1 MADVSTTRT
10 LSLRVNSMGLR
21 AQRFGLTHTLDATTQ
36 LRLRDTAYTHK
47 LSLISSAGIRSG
59 LLAGYDPAGAGSPW
73 YSIGPRNVNG
83 RVKSLAVHPTDPNT
97 VYAGAASGG
106 VWKSS
111 DGGQTWN
118 PLWDMQQSLAIGALG
133 IAKSAPNT
141 IYAGTGE
148 WTPGWGP
155 SYGGAGVFVSTDGG
169 ATWTQRPAVKSRH
182 IGKLVVDP
190 TNPQRLWTCGDA
202 GLELSTDGG
211 VTWTTLKTGTITD
224 IVLDPTNPN
233 TMLIA
238 IASDGIYRSTNSGT
252 TFTQLTAAPSGSGL
266 TWPQLAQ
273 GVSGTH
279 GHNFIVVKYGDTI
292 QTSINGGTTFTTVP
306 GSHGGFYAGW
316 CDVVACAPDNE
327 SILFWGG
334 VSLDYTANGGTSWTS
349 QPVHADQ
356 HVAVFAPSNTSVVYI
371 ANDGGVWRSND
382 KGATISKVSNGLVI
396 TQFYNINFWST
407 LSNVIGGGA
416 QDNQTNWTTGGLTWQ
431 PTYGGDGGW
440 FVIDPLDPRTMY
452 AEYQNASIA
461 KSTDGGQTW
470 TSKSGGITGNTPWE
484 GVLTMDP
491 NNHLRLFYGTNY
503 VLRSNDALATNWVVV
518 SQALTGEVSAIAV
531 APSNSNYVYAAT
543 GSGKIYLS
551 TNGGNTSTWTDI
563 SGTLPARPITSVAVD
578 ATSPN
583 TVMVT
588 IGATSGAAS
597 AQAVYRSINAN
608 TAGTTWTDVSG
619 DLPQVVANAVA
630 IDPSSPATI
639 WYVATDTGL
648 YRSANSGA
656 NWTPFDNGIPN
667 VVVSDLA
674 VDPKRKILYCATM
687 GRGAYKL
694 DITPGITKPKVD
706 IYVRDDDLD
715 TGEIF
720 PSPSNV
726 EDPLL
731 PSGNAWWWL
740 SPDIK
745 VNHAPV
751 YAPTGVFDGVLFD
764 TVLIHQDPWR
774 GASNRFYVQVTNR
787 GWQATTN
794 VSVRAFLA
802 DASIG
807 LPALPNALVPP
818 AFNLSSTTNWTP
830 VGAAQT
836 IASLVPNR
844 PAVVTW
850 NYTLPITAAT
860 HTCCLVAISCP
871 DDPLTNTSTN
881 VGTLVSMDKRVALHN
896 LHVVDVGQGPMVQ
909 MMLSLDFHNTLAAA
923 STMDIVIYPHG
934 FERGAISLLLP
945 SGAPA
950 ALQDVNQ
957 VSVPAGANLGQFYVS
972 PGLVKSASATSIE
985 TLRTNLSSR
994 LKAIDATRAFQ
1005 FNPARMS
1012 RVNGVPVAA
1021 GGVLQGTL
1029 VVSHKLDMPL
1039 PAPPS
1044 FDVVQIQGEKVVGGS
1059 TYVIGT
1065 PLPLLHKPLSFNLT
1079 TAALVLDGVTAAD

>member
-1 MADVSTTRT
+1 
-10 LSLRVNSMGLR
+10 MGR
-21 AQRFGLTHTLDATTQ
+21 IWD
-36 LRLRDTAYTHK
+36 
-47 LSLISSAGIRSG
+47 
-59 LLAGYDPAGAGSPW
+59 
-73 YSIGPRNVNG
+73 
-83 RVKSLAVHPTDPNT
+83 
-97 VYAGAASGG
+97 
-106 VWKSS
+106 
-111 DGGQTWN
+111 
-118 PLWDMQQSLAIGALG
+118 PLWNMQQSLAIGALG
-133 IAKSAPNT
+133 IATSAPNT

-155 SYGGAGVFVSTDGG
+155 SYGGAGVFVSTDAG
-169 ATWTQRPAVKSRH
+169 ATWTQRPAVQSRN

-211 VTWTTLKTGTITD
+211 LTWTTLKTGTISD
-224 IVLDPTNPN
+224 IVLDPTNAN
-233 TMLIA
+233 TILIA
-238 IASDGIYRSTNSGT
+238 IEFDGIYRSTNSGT

-266 TWPQLAQ
+266 VWPQLAI
-273 GVSGTH
+273 GVSGAH
-279 GHNFIVVKYGDTI
+279 GHNFIVVKSGDTI
-292 QTSINGGTTFTTVP
+292 QTSTDGGTTFTTVA
-306 GSHGGFYAGW
+306 GSHDGFYAGW
-316 CDVVACAPDNE
+316 CDVVGCAPDNE

-334 VSLDYTANGGTSWTS
+334 VGLDRTADGGTTWASL
-349 QPVHADQ
+349 PVHADQ
-356 HVAVFAPSNTSVVYI
+356 HVVKFAPSNTSIVYV

-416 QDNQTNWTTGGLTWQ
+416 QDNQTNWTTSGLTWQ
-431 PTYGGDGGW
+431 PTYANDGGW
-440 FVIDPLDPRTMY
+440 FVIDPDDPRTMY

-470 TSKSGGITGNTPWE
+470 TSKSGGIVGNNPWE

-503 VLRSNDALATNWVVV
+503 VLRSNDALATNWVQV

-551 TNGGNTSTWTDI
+551 TNGGNTQPWTDI
-563 SGTLPARPITSVAVD
+563 SGTLPARPITSIAVD

-583 TVMVT
+583 AVMVT
-588 IGATSGAAS
+588 IGAVSGAAS
-597 AQAVYRSINAN
+597 AQAVYRSTNAN
-608 TAGTTWTDVSG
+608 TSGTTWTDVSG

-630 IDPSSPATI
+630 IDPSTPATT
-639 WYVATDTGL
+639 WYLATDTGL

-667 VVVSDLA
+667 VVVSDL
-674 VDPKRKILYCATM
+674 VIDPKRKILYCATM
-687 GRGAYKL
+687 GCGAYKL

-720 PSPSNV
+720 PSPSNL

-731 PSGNAWWWL
+731 SSGNAWWWT

-751 YAPTGVFDGVLFD
+751 YVPSGVFDGVLFD
-764 TVLIHQDPWR
+764 TVLTQQDPWR
-774 GASNRFYVQVTNR
+774 GQSNRFYAQVTNR
-787 GWQATTN
+787 GWQATSN
-794 VSVRAFLA
+794 VSVRAFIA
-802 DASIG
+802 DATAG
-807 LPALPNALVPP
+807 LPPLPNALTPP

-844 PAVVTW
+844 PAIVTW
-850 NYTLPITAAT
+850 DYTLPITTAT
-860 HTCCLVAISCP
+860 HTCCLVVISCP
-871 DDPLTNTSTN
+871 DDPFTNSSTN
-881 VGTLVSMDKRVALHN
+881 VATLVTMDKRVALHN
-896 LHVVDVGQGPMVQ
+896 LHVVDVGQGPMAQ
-909 MMLSLDFHNTLAAA
+909 TMLSLDFHNTLAAA
-923 STMDIVIYPHG
+923 STMDIVIYPRG

-945 SGAPA
+945 AGVPA
-950 ALQDVNQ
+950 ALQDVEQ
-957 VSVPAGANLGQFYVS
+957 VGVPAGANLGTWYVS
-972 PGLVKSASATSIE
+972 PALAAVVGAGAVES
-985 TLRTNLSSR
+985 LRKRLSTR
-994 LKAIDATRAFQ
+994 LPAVDATRAFR

-1012 RVNGVPVAA
+1012 RINGVPVAA
-1021 GGVLQGTL
+1021 GGVVQSTL
-1029 VVSHKLDMPL
+1029 VVSHKMDMPL

-1044 FDVVQIQGEKVVGGS
+1044 FDVVQIQGEAVVGGS
-1059 TYVIGT
+1059 TFVVGQ
-1065 PLPLLHKPLSFNLT
+1065 PLPSVHKPLSFVLT
-1079 TAALVLDGVTAAD
+1079 TSALVLDGVTPAD